1 MTATALPEP
10 SMTAEWK
17 RESASMK
24 AGTSWAA
31 IARNCSSSSASS
43 AGARSDGRAVG
54 DDAGRGGR
62 LDGLAHLEDVA
73 RLVRGHGAHDGAAPV
88 LEAQQPLGGQAQERL
103 VHGGA

>member
-31 IARNCSSSSASS
+31 IARDCSSRRASS
-43 AGARSDGRAVG
+43 AGARSTPAPSAMTRA
-54 DDAGRGGR
+54 AAGR

-73 RLVRGHGAHDGAAPV
+73 RLVRGHGAHHGAAPV
-88 LEAQQPLGGQAQERL
+88 LEAQQTLGGKAQERL